1 MRRSL
6 FLAAAVLAGPVLV
19 LPAAAQPAPAR
30 SAASAAP
37 WVLDDIA
44 IRVGGEIITR
54 LEIEEPLRQLR
65 VRLAEQV
72 RGAELEDKLKQARE
86 QHLKRLIED
95 KLLLLEAR
103 DQELEAP
110 DAQVQQ
116 QAKQQ
121 VDALRAQYGSEAEF
135 KRQLAI
141 EHLTLEDLQTQQE
154 TLIRE
159 QMLRQRVYQGKL
171 QELGT
176 ASEIAEE
183 QLRTYYDAHT
193 DEFRRPA
200 RAFVSQVFVGHPDPG
215 LPAKVFAEK
224 DAQARSKIE
233 QAQAELKA
241 GRSFAVVA
249 RKYSEHAPT
258 AEKGGEVGWLA
269 KGEVGLPEF
278 DRAVFE
284 RLKPGE
290 SSGVLDTARGYFLVL
305 VGDRQ
310 EGSLTPFE
318 EVKGRIR
325 QLLMAQGSAT
335 RIQAW
340 LDELKVKYPVVI
352 EPARAPAGS

>member
-1 MRRSL
+1 MKRSL
-6 FLAAAVLAGPVLV
+6 FLVAVVLVCLSGV
-19 LPAAAQPAPAR
+19 LPAGAQMAASR
-30 SAASAAP
+30 SATTAAP
-37 WVLDDIA
+37 WILDDIA
-44 IRVGGEIITR
+44 VRVGGEIITR
-54 LEIEEPLRQLR
+54 MEIEEPLRQLR
-65 VRLAEQV
+65 VRLADQA
-72 RGAELEDKLKQARE
+72 RGAELEAKMKLARE

-103 DQELEAP
+103 ARELEAP
-110 DAQVQQ
+110 ETQVQQ

-121 VDALRAQYGSEAEF
+121 VDSLRAQYGSDAEF
-135 KRQLAI
+135 KRQLAL
-141 EHLTLEDLQTQQE
+141 EHLTLEDLQAQQE

-159 QMLRQRVYQGKL
+159 QILRQRLYQLKL

-176 ASEIAEE
+176 SSEIAEE
-183 QLRTYYDAHT
+183 QLRTYYDTHVE
-193 DEFRRPA
+193 EFRRPA
-200 RAFVSQVFVGHPDPG
+200 RAFVSQIFVGHPDPG

-233 QAQAELKA
+233 QARSELKA

-258 AEKGGEVGWLA
+258 AEKGGEIGWLA

-278 DRAVFE
+278 DREVFE

-325 QLLMAQGSAT
+325 QLLMAQGSEK

-340 LDELKVKYPVVI
+340 LEELKAKYPVVI
-352 EPARAPAGS
+352 EPERTPSGS